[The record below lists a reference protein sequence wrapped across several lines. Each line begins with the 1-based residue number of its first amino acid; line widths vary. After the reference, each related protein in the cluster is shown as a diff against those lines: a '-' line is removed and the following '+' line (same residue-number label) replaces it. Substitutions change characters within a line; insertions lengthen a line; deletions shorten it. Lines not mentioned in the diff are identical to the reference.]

1 MTRPVYYSSVPLPHS
16 VRATGTATLGTEE
29 LATFVRGAVL
39 DAGLDGAAVL
49 LVVPDATRT
58 MPLPVVLSAVHGAL
72 AGRVRRLTVLI
83 ALGTH
88 RPLTEP
94 ELDVHCGVEPGT
106 WSKRYPGVDRFNHEW
121 WRPEAFVGLGEL
133 DSSTVRQLSEGR
145 LDETIPVRINRLA
158 VEHDTVLIAGP
169 VFPHEVVGF
178 SGGTKYLFPGIGGQ
192 EMIDASHW
200 LGALVGVGTIIGAS
214 GTTPVRAMIDRAAA
228 LLPTRQLCLAVV
240 VSHDGV
246 HGAFLDAPVPAQA
259 AAAQLSAEIHVTRVR
274 RPYRRVLSMV
284 PSMYEDIWTAA
295 KGVYKLDPVTADG
308 GEIVLYAPHVTQL
321 SSTHGEDIRR
331 VGYHCLE
338 YLLGHPDLMATIPRG
353 VLAHSAHVHGDG
365 TFELVRGERRRV
377 RVTLATGIPKAECE
391 AVNLGYLD
399 PRDIDIDEWR
409 DDPDTLVV
417 PHAGEQLYRLIAA
430 PAKEE

>member
-1 MTRPVYYSSVPLPHS
+1 VPLPQS
-16 VRATGTATLGTEE
+16 VRAGDAGTLDPDDFARFLHEALTG
-29 LATFVRGAVL
+29 
-39 DAGLDGAAVL
+39 AGLDGASVL

-58 MPLPVVLSAVHGAL
+58 MPLPLVLSALWQALHGK
-72 AGRVRRLTVLI
+72 VTRLTVLI

-88 RPLTEP
+88 RPLSEP

-106 WSKRYPGVDRFNHEW
+106 WATRYPGVDRLNHEW
-121 WRPEAFVGLGEL
+121 WRPEAFVTLGEL
-133 DSSTVRQLSEGR
+133 DRDTVRQRSGGR
-145 LDETIPVRINRLA
+145 LDETIVVRINRLA
-158 VEHDTVLIAGP
+158 VEHDVVLIAGP

-192 EMIDASHW
+192 EMIDSSHW
-200 LGALVGVGTIIGAS
+200 LGALVGVGTIIGAA
-214 GTTPVRAMIDRAAA
+214 GTTPVRALINQAAE

-246 HGAFLDAPVPAQA
+246 HGAFLDTPVPAQA
-259 AAAQLSAEIHVTRVR
+259 AAAQLSAEVHVTRVP
-274 RPYRRVLSMV
+274 RPYRRILSIV
-284 PSMYEDIWTAA
+284 PSMYDDIWTGA

-308 GEIVLYAPHVTQL
+308 GEIVLYAPHVSQL

-338 YLLGHPDLMATIPRG
+338 YLTGHPDLMITIPRG

-365 TFELVRGERRRV
+365 TYDPVRGERRRI
-377 RVTLATGIPKAECE
+377 RVTLATAIPRVECE

-399 PRDIDIDEWR
+399 PADVDIDDWR

-417 PHAGEQLYRLIAA
+417 PHAGEQLYRLG
-430 PAKEE
+430 